1 MTTSIMSF
9 PDRGHWGKS
18 SWRGNCSGHVYK
30 ALFEQFN
37 PKFFI
42 DPMMGSGTSI
52 EVAQELGI
60 EALGLDLHQGFNALR
75 HSILEKA
82 GKEADLVVS
91 HPPYSGMVLYSGHV
105 WGNQEHPDDLSHC
118 KDDADFNEK
127 MQLVLLNQRE
137 ATKSGGIYGTIIGDL
152 RKAGKYSSYQAA
164 CIAAMPADELAA
176 VIIKAQHNTMS
187 DAKSYG
193 RMSMP
198 RILHEYVLLWKK
210 KARSPLMLLWDMA
223 KEQQQRV
230 SGTWR
235 NIVKSTLM
243 TMGGKANLSELYAEI
258 AKNAPDKL
266 ASNPNWQ
273 AKVRQTLQ
281 LSENL
286 FVNKERGVWVL
297 A

>member
-9 PDRGHWGKS
+9 EQRGKWGKS

-52 EVAQELGI
+52 EVAQEMGI
-60 EALGLDLHQGFNALR
+60 EALGLDLYQGFNALR

-82 GKEADLVVS
+82 GKEADLVIS
-91 HPPYSGMVLYSGHV
+91 HPPYGPLLKYSGHV
-105 WGNQEHPDDLSHC
+105 WGTEEHPDDLSHC

-137 ATKSGGIYGTIIGDL
+137 ATKSGGLYGCIIGDY
-152 RKAGKYSSYQAA
+152 RKHGRYSSYQAA
-164 CIAAMPADELAA
+164 CIASMPADELAG
-176 VIIKAQHNTMS
+176 VIIKVQHNTMS
-187 DAKSYG
+187 DSKSYG
-193 RMSMP
+193 KMSMP
-198 RILHEYVLLWKK
+198 RILHEYILLFRKR
-210 KARSPLMLLWDMA
+210 ARSPLMLLWDMA

-243 TMGGKANLSELYAEI
+243 TMGGKADLSELYSEI

-281 LSENL
+281 LSESV
-286 FVNKERGVWVL
+286 FVNKERGVWAL

>member
-9 PDRGHWGKS
+9 PDRGPWGKS
-18 SWRGNCSGHVYK
+18 SWRGNCSGHIYK

-52 EVAQELGI
+52 EVAKEMKI

-75 HSILEKA
+75 HSILERA
-82 GKEADLVVS
+82 GKEADLTIS
-91 HPPYSGMVLYSGHV
+91 HPPYGAMIKYSGSV
-105 WGNQEHPDDLSHC
+105 WGTQPHPDDLSHC
-118 KDDADFNEK
+118 IDDADFHEK
-127 MQLVLLNQRE
+127 LQLVMLNQRE
-137 ATKSGGIYGTIIGDL
+137 ATKSGGLYGCILGDL
-152 RKAGKYSSYQAA
+152 RAKGKYVSYQAEL
-164 CIAAMPADELAA
+164 IARLPSDELAG
-176 VIIKAQHNTMS
+176 VLIKAQHNTMS
-187 DAKSYG
+187 ASKAYG
-193 RMSMP
+193 RLAMP
-198 RILHEYVLLWKK
+198 MIMHEYILLFKK
-210 KARSPLMLLWDMA
+210 RARSPLMLLWDMA

-235 NIVKSTLM
+235 SVVKSTLAS
-243 TMGGKANLSELYAEI
+243 MGGKADLSDLYAEI

-273 AKVRQTLQ
+273 PKVRQILQ
-281 LSENL
+281 EGKSL
-286 FVNKERGVWVL
+286 FVNKERGVWAL